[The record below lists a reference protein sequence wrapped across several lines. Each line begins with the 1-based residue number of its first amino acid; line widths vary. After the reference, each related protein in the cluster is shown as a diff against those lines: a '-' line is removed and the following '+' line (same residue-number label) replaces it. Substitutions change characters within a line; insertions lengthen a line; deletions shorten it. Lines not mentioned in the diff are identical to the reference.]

1 MNRSGPRCQLF
12 YNHLCWSHY
21 PVNLGRYFA
30 AFRQIY
36 IALTLMDKNK
46 VVDDLKR
53 IIYADLVRVEPHCF
67 TGVGAGAVFTGSYDW
82 HSSVH
87 AHWALLSMARLTD
100 DVQLQRKLLSR
111 LTPQNLEA
119 ERTFLN
125 TAENVE
131 FEMPYGRA
139 WLLLMLAEL
148 SKHKENNDL
157 LINAFR
163 KELEQQ
169 LTLWLEQ
176 NSASNEVIL
185 NGSYQPWLFIFLL
198 LQFSQPRLKILR
210 RLEALRSQIENTRET
225 IMATQPEESDVFY
238 LPAILYL
245 IDQTKKPRK
254 KRGYYC
260 DDIAPQFNQPLSFKN
275 CHQAG
280 MNVVRLWPYA
290 LEKPVDGG
298 GSRFCKGLER
308 ILSQPDQ
315 WKGNFELIS
324 HWVPQFI
331 WLGLMLAQGE
341 LL

>member
-1 MNRSGPRCQLF
+1 MDRNR
-12 YNHLCWSHY
+12 
-21 PVNLGRYFA
+21 
-30 AFRQIY
+30 I
-36 IALTLMDKNK
+36 
-46 VVDDLKR
+46 VDELKR

-67 TGVGAGAVFTGSYDW
+67 TGAGAEAIFTGSFDW

-100 DVQLQRKLLSR
+100 DALLQSKLLSR
-111 LTPQNLEA
+111 LTPENLEA

-125 TAENVE
+125 NAENAD

-148 SKHKENNDL
+148 SKHEESHDL
-157 LINAFR
+157 PLNYFR

-176 NSASNEVIL
+176 NSASNEVVL
-185 NGSYQPWLFIFLL
+185 NGGYQPWLFIFLL
-198 LQFSQPRLKILR
+198 LQFSQPRLEILH
-210 RLEALRSQIENTRET
+210 RLEALRSQIDNTRET
-225 IMATQPEESDVFY
+225 ITTIQPREFDFFY

-245 IDQTKKPRK
+245 IDQTKEPREK
-254 KRGYYC
+254 VFCYC
-260 DDIAPQFNQPLSFKN
+260 DDVTPQFNQNLSFKN

-290 LEKPVDGG
+290 LEKPVNSG
-298 GSRFCKGLER
+298 GSRFSKSLER

-315 WKGNFELIS
+315 WKGSFELIS

-331 WLGLMLAQGE
+331 WLGLMLEQGE

>member
-1 MNRSGPRCQLF
+1 
-12 YNHLCWSHY
+12 
-21 PVNLGRYFA
+21 
-30 AFRQIY
+30 
-36 IALTLMDKNK
+36 MDKNRI
-46 VVDDLKR
+46 VDELKR

-67 TGVGAGAVFTGSYDW
+67 TGVGAGAIFTGSFDW

-87 AHWALLSMARLTD
+87 AHWALLSMARLTED
-100 DVQLQRKLLSR
+100 ALLQRRLLSR
-111 LTPQNLEA
+111 LTPENLEA

-125 TAENVE
+125 NTENVE

-148 SKHKENNDL
+148 SKHEGNNDL
-157 LINAFR
+157 LLDSFR

-176 NSASNEVIL
+176 NSVSSEVVL
-185 NGSYQPWLFIFLL
+185 NGDYQPWLFIFLL
-198 LQFSQPRLKILR
+198 LQFSQPKLEILH
-210 RLEALRSQIENTRET
+210 RLEALRSQIENTRKAIT
-225 IMATQPEESDVFY
+225 TTQPEESEFFY

-245 IDQTKKPRK
+245 IDQTKES
-254 KRGYYC
+254 RGTEFCYY
-260 DDIAPQFNQPLSFKN
+260 DVATPQFNQNLSFKN

-290 LEKPVDGG
+290 LEKPINSG
-298 GSRFCKGLER
+298 GSRFFKGLER

-315 WKGNFELIS
+315 WKGSFELIS

-331 WLGLMLAQGE
+331 WLGLMLEQGE

>member
-1 MNRSGPRCQLF
+1 MDRNR
-12 YNHLCWSHY
+12 
-21 PVNLGRYFA
+21 
-30 AFRQIY
+30 I
-36 IALTLMDKNK
+36 
-46 VVDDLKR
+46 VDELKR

-67 TGVGAGAVFTGSYDW
+67 TDVGAGAVFTGSFDW

-100 DVQLQRKLLSR
+100 DALLQSKLLSR
-111 LTPQNLEA
+111 LTPENLEA

-125 TAENVE
+125 NAENVE

-148 SKHKENNDL
+148 SKHDENNDL
-157 LINAFR
+157 LLNSFR

-169 LTLWLEQ
+169 LTFWLEQ

-185 NGSYQPWLFIFLL
+185 NGGYQPWLFIFLL
-198 LQFSQPRLKILR
+198 LQFSQPNLEILH
-210 RLEALRSQIENTRET
+210 RLEALRSQIENTRAT
-225 IMATQPEESDVFY
+225 ITTTQPEESDFFY

-245 IDQTKKPRK
+245 IDQTKESREK
-254 KRGYYC
+254 GFCYY
-260 DDIAPQFNQPLSFKN
+260 DDITPQFNQNLSFKN

-290 LEKPVDGG
+290 LEKPVNGCD
-298 GSRFCKGLER
+298 SIFFKGLGR

-315 WKGNFELIS
+315 WKGSFELIS
-324 HWVPQFI
+324 HWIPQFI
-331 WLGLMLAQGE
+331 WLGLMLEQGE